1 MNDRPPLGRRD
12 WHSLGVGPTVRLA
25 KKSSL
30 LIVGPTQSGKTS
42 SLVVPA
48 ILSWNGA
55 VVVTSVK
62 NDVIAAT
69 QPWRSSLG
77 VVELLQPGREGG
89 LTWDPLEGVTTLR
102 HALRVAR
109 DMTTGSTRGDTDFW
123 NSLATK
129 LVASLMM
136 LATENSTDIFEVALA
151 VEQRSFDKWLA
162 NAPTSEASNIVRSF
176 LDHDS
181 RTLDGVLTTAETMM
195 LPWRFRQPLASVR
208 NVLRGANTLYL
219 CSPRGEHAHYESLF
233 RGALRTILEEQQ
245 RLFDEG
251 AQATLLMVLDE
262 AATVGSLDELDQM
275 AATVSGLDVT
285 LVTVVQDFSQLNARW
300 GARAATIVNNHSTRL
315 VIAGLA
321 DATVAKY
328 LPELVEAPREGNVLS
343 IRRRV
348 RGTAQV
354 ITGSMP
360 VFVIRLRPWWRRRL
374 LRRRGTRD

>member
-1 MNDRPPLGRRD
+1 
-12 WHSLGVGPTVRLA
+12 
-25 KKSSL
+25 
-30 LIVGPTQSGKTS
+30 
-42 SLVVPA
+42 
-48 ILSWNGA
+48 
-55 VVVTSVK
+55 
-62 NDVIAAT
+62 
-69 QPWRSSLG
+69 
-77 VVELLQPGREGG
+77 
-89 LTWDPLEGVTTLR
+89 
-102 HALRVAR
+102 
-109 DMTTGSTRGDTDFW
+109 
-123 NSLATK
+123 
-129 LVASLMM
+129 
-136 LATENSTDIFEVALA
+136 
-151 VEQRSFDKWLA
+151 
-162 NAPTSEASNIVRSF
+162 
-176 LDHDS
+176 
-181 RTLDGVLTTAETMM
+181 
-195 LPWRFRQPLASVR
+195 
-208 NVLRGANTLYL
+208 
-219 CSPRGEHAHYESLF
+219 
-233 RGALRTILEEQQ
+233 
-245 RLFDEG
+245 
-251 AQATLLMVLDE
+251 MVLDE

>member
-12 WHSLGVGPTVRLA
+12 WHSLCVGPTVRLA

-251 AQATLLMVLDE
+251 AQAPLLMVLDE